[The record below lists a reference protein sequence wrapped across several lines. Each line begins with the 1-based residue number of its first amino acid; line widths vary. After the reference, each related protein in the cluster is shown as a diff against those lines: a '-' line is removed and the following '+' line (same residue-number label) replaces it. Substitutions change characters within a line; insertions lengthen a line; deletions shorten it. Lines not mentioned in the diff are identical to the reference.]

1 MLVKRQPKSKRRP
14 QKGNPPSYSGFGKQT
29 FPKHLCNT
37 LTYVEQQP
45 LTLTT
50 GFGKYIFSANGLFDP
65 NITGTGHQPLYFD
78 QLTALYNHYTVVR
91 SRIQVNVV
99 GQTAFTSPYFISLYV
114 DDDTT
119 TATDALLASERVGSS
134 FSAATPAVAPFDVL
148 NASWDA
154 RKFFGPN
161 PQDQAELRG
170 TSSANPTEQSY
181 FVIQA
186 YDPSG
191 SSSTLQMF
199 VRIHFDVI
207 WDELTTIGPS

>member
-1 MLVKRQPKSKRRP
+1 MLVKKSSNKPKRR
-14 QKGNPPSYSGFGKQT
+14 QRRDVPSYSGFGKQA
-29 FPKHLCNT
+29 FPKHLSNT
-37 LTYVEQQP
+37 LSYVEQQG

-50 GFGKYIFSANGLFDP
+50 GFGKYIFSTNGLFDP

-78 QLTALYNHYTVVR
+78 QIMALYNHYTVIR
-91 SRIQVNVV
+91 SRISVKLV
-99 GQTAFTSPYFISLYV
+99 GQSAFTSPYFVSLYV

-134 FSAATPAVAPFDVL
+134 WAAATPAVSPFPVL

-170 TSSANPTEQSY
+170 TVSANPTEQSY
-181 FVIQA
+181 FVVQA

-191 SSSTLQMF
+191 SSSTLQLF
-199 VRIHFDVI
+199 VRIEFDVI
-207 WDELTTIGPS
+207 FDELTTIGPS